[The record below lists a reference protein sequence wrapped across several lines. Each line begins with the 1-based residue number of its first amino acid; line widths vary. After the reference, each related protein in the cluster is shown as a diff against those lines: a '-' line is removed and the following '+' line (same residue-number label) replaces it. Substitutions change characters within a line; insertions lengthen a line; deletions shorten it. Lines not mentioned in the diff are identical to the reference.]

1 LVKIGERFGPD
12 RALASLYYV
21 YLAIPAIPSFMLV
34 SIVGVFV
41 FKYVRSLIGLIA
53 WITSFAIT
61 LAIILPIAF
70 WIEKYVE
77 SISFTLE
84 RERVVFERGVWWRRK
99 SFVPYN
105 RITNVDVIQ
114 GPISRAF
121 GLGSVMIQT
130 AGYSAT
136 AGSQGSAF
144 AESSIFGVRNFEEIK
159 DIVLGLISKPRP
171 IAAEAA
177 IEQEG
182 DVNVQILQELKKI
195 RERLETR

>member
-1 LVKIGERFGPD
+1 MVKIGERFGPD

-21 YLAIPAIPSFMLV
+21 YLAIPAIPLLMLV
-34 SIVGVFV
+34 SIVGVFIYT
-41 FKYVRSLIGLIA
+41 YVRSLIGLIV
-53 WITSFAIT
+53 WITFFATFI
-61 LAIILPIAF
+61 AVILPIAF
-70 WIEKYVE
+70 WIGKYVE

-84 RERVVFERGVWWRRK
+84 RDRVIFERGVWWRTK

-105 RITNVDVIQ
+105 RITNVDVVQ

-121 GLGSVMIQT
+121 GLGKVMIQT

-136 AGSQGSAF
+136 AGSQRSAF

-159 DIVLGLISKPRP
+159 DVILGFIGKQKP
-171 IAAEAA
+171 IAVEAA
-177 IEQEG
+177 TEQE

-195 RERLETR
+195 REHLETR

>member
-21 YLAIPAIPSFMLV
+21 YLAIPATPLFVLV

-41 FKYVRSLIGLIA
+41 YTYVRSLIGLIV
-53 WITSFAIT
+53 WITFFAMFI
-61 LAIILPIAF
+61 AVILPIAF
-70 WIEKYVE
+70 WIGKYVE

-84 RERVVFERGVWWRRK
+84 RDRMVFERGVWWRRK

-114 GPISRAF
+114 GPVSRAF
-121 GLGSVMIQT
+121 GLGKVMIQT

-136 AGSQGSAF
+136 AGSQGSVF
-144 AESSIFGVRNFEEIK
+144 AEASIFGVRNFEEIK
-159 DIVLGLISKPRP
+159 DVILGFISKQRP
-171 IAAEAA
+171 ISVEAA
-177 IEQEG
+177 TEQE

>member
-12 RALASLYYV
+12 RALASLYYI
-21 YLAIPAIPSFMLV
+21 YLAIPAILLFMLM

-41 FKYVRSLIGLIA
+41 HTYVRSLIGLII
-53 WITSFAIT
+53 WITFFTIFVAV
-61 LAIILPIAF
+61 ILPIAF
-70 WIEKYVE
+70 WIGKYVE

-84 RERVVFERGVWWRRK
+84 RDRVIFERGVWWRRK

-121 GLGSVMIQT
+121 GLGNVMIQT

-136 AGSQGSAF
+136 AGSQGSMF

-159 DIVLGLISKPRP
+159 DVVLGFIGKQRP
-171 IAAEAA
+171 FAVEVATEPEDI
-177 IEQEG
+177 
-182 DVNVQILQELKKI
+182 NVQILQELRKI
-195 RERLETR
+195 RERLETQ

>member
-21 YLAIPAIPSFMLV
+21 YLAIPAIPLLMLV
-34 SIVGVFV
+34 SIVGVFIYT
-41 FKYVRSLIGLIA
+41 YVRSLIGLIV
-53 WITSFAIT
+53 WITFFATFI
-61 LAIILPIAF
+61 AVILPIAF
-70 WIEKYVE
+70 WIGKYVE

-84 RERVVFERGVWWRRK
+84 RDRVIFERGVWWRTK

-105 RITNVDVIQ
+105 RITNVDVVQ

-121 GLGSVMIQT
+121 GLGKVMIQT

-136 AGSQGSAF
+136 AGSQRSAF

-159 DIVLGLISKPRP
+159 DVILGFIGKQKP
-171 IAAEAA
+171 IAVEAA
-177 IEQEG
+177 TEQE

-195 RERLETR
+195 REHLETR